1 MVDVVLVVLIMTFAP
16 QLLRLFNSDPSVI
29 AGGLAYLYRIMP
41 FYVIYTVT
49 SLIQSVL
56 NGLGNVLVS
65 TLIMSGAQWLGRV
78 PAAWLLYKLCSPENI
93 YFCYGIGWIIELS
106 CLVAYIVI
114 GLYGKRLKSKLGE
127 TKR

>member
-1 MVDVVLVVLIMTFAP
+1 
-16 QLLRLFNSDPSVI
+16 
-29 AGGLAYLYRIMP
+29 MP

-127 TKR
+127 AKR